1 MYRQTVTQKKRERR
15 DTDRKIE
22 KEEIQTDK
30 QTRTVMYRQT
40 NRQRKRD
47 TDRQID
53 KEREKEKI
61 PKDKQTA

>member
-40 NRQRKRD
+40 NRQRKSD